1 MMYQSF
7 HEVAHNGVRNNST
20 NNNGTIVLQGVDG
33 LIGKIITSIIMVQL
47 ECKCDLN
54 KYYKKGE
61 CTCEVILSGKI
72 MDYE

>member
-33 LIGKIITSIIMVQL
+33 LIRKIISIYTSSIIMVQL
-47 ECKCDLN
+47 
-54 KYYKKGE
+54 
-61 CTCEVILSGKI
+61 
-72 MDYE
+72 